1 MALRRYRA
9 PCLLDDPTLMAHR
22 TLPYVISE
30 LQPLRQR
37 GYLTTYENG
46 ALTIGPLT
54 VVGTGNTP
62 LDGIKSLARRD
73 VFYDAPL
80 TELAVGTSGTTW
92 NVSLSPVASTDYAVV
107 GWDGF
112 SPITQQQQ
120 STIGTLVQNANK
132 LGLRARFWG
141 APGWPIEARN
151 NIWKT
156 LLASGQIWL
165 NADDLEAASQF

>member
-9 PCLLDDPTLMAHR
+9 ACLLDDPTLMAPR

-30 LQPLRQR
+30 LQPLRAH

-46 ALTIGPLT
+46 VLTAGPLT

-62 LDGIKSLARRD
+62 LDGIKSLTRRD

-80 TELAVGTSGTTW
+80 TELTTTSDTTW
-92 NVSLSPVASTDYAVV
+92 NVSLSPVASTDYGSVV

-112 SPITQQQQ
+112 SPITEQQQT
-120 STIGTLVQNANK
+120 TIRTLVQNANK
-132 LGLRARFWG
+132 LGIRGRFWG
-141 APGWPIEARN
+141 VPGWPIEARN

-165 NADDLEAASQF
+165 NADDLKAASQF